1 MGGNPL
7 EQPHESP
14 GKAATIPRALPP
26 PHHPELHLLCLTRF
40 RSNCPLKS
48 ARSCKI
54 RFASVHEFYEE
65 HGIGRR
71 GGGERRDE
79 KGMRVPRM
87 SRTGFGSRGQ
97 GSVLGAGAGGVEGVD
112 AQQTSSWKFRCALEA
127 PATWPNTWAVHPAGW
142 EDSPPAAYRTYFSS
156 CLCREGPI

>member
-97 GSVLGAGAGGVEGVD
+97 GRPGDLSPGLPPPGPVSSSGHRGGGSQFSV
-112 AQQTSSWKFRCALEA
+112 
-127 PATWPNTWAVHPAGW
+127 WPQRFLPQLSHPLPFGCLL
-142 EDSPPAAYRTYFSS
+142 SPWTPEPKV
-156 CLCREGPI
+156 LPPELQGP